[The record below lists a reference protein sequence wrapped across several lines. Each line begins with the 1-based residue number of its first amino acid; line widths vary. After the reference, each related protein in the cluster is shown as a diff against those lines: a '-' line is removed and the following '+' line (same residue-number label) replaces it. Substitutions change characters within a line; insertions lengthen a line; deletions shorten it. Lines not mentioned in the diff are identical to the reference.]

1 VCVVVSG
8 CFGSRVPHFSCVV
21 CVYLL
26 PSSPSL
32 TSSSHLL
39 LPPPFFPS
47 SLPSRPINPC
57 PDQQWQ
63 PWKIQKQS
71 ISKLEHEIKQ
81 YETSKQTAHDNW
93 DVEHQKTITLGEKLG
108 HINALSKKTHA
119 LTNHIKNMKGIM
131 IQVEKCEEQMPK
143 TTSSSSSSSVSSMAI
158 NADMNEYTSLEGIE
172 VGLEKVEKE
181 RNEIGDR
188 LVELDRAL
196 DEGMRKIKNLQDSLS
211 NARKQKQ
218 SHSERI
224 QKLMAL
230 KASVTD
236 MEKRIKS
243 LTEQVT
249 DHEKELKKCQRE
261 EISCKADLEAKETE
275 LDGALEEVKV
285 LYSACHES
293 CLEYD
298 NSHKQLEKDAAKG
311 SIAKLNKCDSDIAKS
326 EEEKKEIDKYIVKQ
340 QPNIRAMRDRQNQAG
355 AMKKTV
361 VDNITSRVRSSC
373 WNSVGILI
381 LLDLLLSVHCFS
393 SFYLSFLSCLWTVR
407 LSETDR
413 KCVHCFGYFFCFFF
427 RNCNRNWTS
436 WRLPLRP
443 KRTTTNN

>member
-1 VCVVVSG
+1 MVVVCG
-8 CFGSRVPHFSCVV
+8 GVWLFWVSRPSLLVV
-21 CVYLL
+21 WCVYI
-26 PSSPSL
+26 SSPLLLLSPPPL

-39 LPPPFFPS
+39 LF
-47 SLPSRPINPC
+47 LPLFLSCPINPC

-93 DVEHQKTITLGEKLG
+93 DVEHQKTIALGEKLG

-373 WNSVGILI
+373 WNSVGILLEFCWNSVGT
-381 LLDLLLSVHCFS
+381 LLEFCWNPVGTLLEPCWNPVGTLF
-393 SFYLSFLSCLWTVR
+393 FLFTVFPLFTTMFFLWCLWTVR
-407 LSETDR
+407 D
-413 KCVHCFGYFFCFFF
+413 
-427 RNCNRNWTS
+427 
-436 WRLPLRP
+436 
-443 KRTTTNN
+443 